1 MASNHHFKRPN
12 QPLSSSS
19 TSYFYIFVS
28 IIALTSLF
36 LLSSHYL
43 AYYSSPP
50 VVHIE
55 SLKPTKQYVS
65 VNNDDNGAASAA
77 CDYSEGKWFYDP
89 TVRPPRYDETCKE
102 IYKGW
107 NCVAGNRSGAAEIV
121 KWRWQPNHCALPQF
135 DPLRFLESYRNISI
149 GFVGDSLNRN
159 MFVSLFCSLRHV
171 TSEVKKW
178 RPAGADRAFTFLK
191 YNLTIAY
198 HRTNLLAR
206 YDGRLIPK
214 VVSWNLLGIKRVT
227 ELMLMWLK
235 ELGQMLQVFIMFSS
249 LTLAIGGGPLRSLT
263 L

>member
-149 GFVGDSLNRN
+149 GK
-159 MFVSLFCSLRHV
+159 RH
-171 TSEVKKW
+171 S
-178 RPAGADRAFTFLK
+178 
-191 YNLTIAY
+191 Y
-198 HRTNLLAR
+198 H
-206 YDGRLIPK
+206 
-214 VVSWNLLGIKRVT
+214 
-227 ELMLMWLK
+227 
-235 ELGQMLQVFIMFSS
+235 
-249 LTLAIGGGPLRSLT
+249 
-263 L
+263 